1 MAMHQR
7 WTLCVEGFARFKHAE
22 VALRPLTLFVGEN
35 NSGKSYMASLLWG
48 VLALGRTLFP
58 ARPGES
64 KAYKACIVVLMKHR
78 ARAQTQ
84 IAQGGSAVLL
94 EHGLHIVAHQD
105 VADLMRNHS
114 GKLSFILQP

>member
-1 MAMHQR
+1 MHQR
-7 WTLCVEGFARFKHAE
+7 WTLRVEGFARFKHAE

-48 VLALGRTLFP
+48 VLALGRSFFP
-58 ARPGES
+58 VRPGES

-84 IAQGGSAVLL
+84 IAQGGSGEVVVMITGASTPSVKPLL
-94 EHGLHIVAHQD
+94 VT
-105 VADLMRNHS
+105 MPR
-114 GKLSFILQP
+114 LSVT